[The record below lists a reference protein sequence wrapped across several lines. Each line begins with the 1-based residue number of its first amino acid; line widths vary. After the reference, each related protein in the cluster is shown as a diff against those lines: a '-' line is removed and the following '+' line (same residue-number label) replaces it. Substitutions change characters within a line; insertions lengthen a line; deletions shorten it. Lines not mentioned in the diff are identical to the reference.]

1 MIRRVD
7 MSVVYGITMA
17 ISLMMLIGYLSII
30 RKKDKWLLAVFI
42 AVTIVNMGYFML
54 SLSKTV
60 EFALVA
66 NKIAYFGS
74 IFLPMF
80 ILLTIFDLSNIR
92 YNKVLPIS
100 LAVVGVLVFAL
111 VCTTGYLPWYYKE
124 VSLGYADG
132 ASKLIKVYGPAH
144 ISYLIY
150 LMLYFATMIG
160 AIIYS
165 AVKKKVVSKHTILMA
180 IVVFGNIA
188 VWFMEQMINLNFE
201 FLSISYLLSELVLLA
216 IYWMVQD
223 LEKTILQKRVA
234 MGDEITNDEKVALLL
249 TRLPKGESL
258 TQREKEILVALIEN
272 KKRREIAEQ
281 LNISENTV
289 KTHTAHVYD
298 KLGVSGKEE
307 LNEIFKPLEAKE
319 N

>member
-80 ILLTIFDLSNIR
+80 MLLTIFDLSNIR

>member
-1 MIRRVD
+1 

-60 EFALVA
+60 EFALVT

-80 ILLTIFDLSNIR
+80 MLLTIFDLSNIR

-100 LAVVGVLVFAL
+100 LAVVGVLIFAL

>member
-1 MIRRVD
+1 MRI
-7 MSVVYGITMA
+7 VYGVTMA
-17 ISLMMLIGYLSII
+17 ISLMMLIGYVSII
-30 RKKDKWLLAVFI
+30 RKKDKWLLAVFV
-42 AVTIVNMGYFML
+42 AVTIVNAGYFML
-54 SLSKTV
+54 SLAKSV

-74 IFLPMF
+74 VFLPMF
-80 ILLTIFDLSNIR
+80 MLLTIFDLNRIH

-100 LAVVGVLVFAL
+100 LAVIGVLIFAL
-111 VCTTGYLPWYYKE
+111 VCTSGYLPWYYKE

-144 ISYLIY
+144 ITYLIY
-150 LMLYFATMIG
+150 LVLYFATMIG
-160 AIIYS
+160 GIIYS
-165 AVKKKVVSKHTILMA
+165 AVKKKTVSKHTILMA
-180 IVVFGNIA
+180 GVVFGNIA
-188 VWFMEQMINLNFE
+188 VWFMEQMIELNFE

-223 LEKTILQKRVA
+223 LEKSILQKRVA
-234 MGDEITNDEKVALLL
+234 MGMDVTNEEKVALLL

-258 TQREKEILVALIEN
+258 TQREKEILIALIEN
-272 KKRREIAEQ
+272 KKRREIAEE

-298 KLGVSGKEE
+298 KLGVKGKDE
-307 LNEIFKPLEAKE
+307 LSDILNGK
-319 N
+319 

>member
-1 MIRRVD
+1 MRI
-7 MSVVYGITMA
+7 VYGVTMA
-17 ISLMMLIGYLSII
+17 ISLMMLIGYVSII
-30 RKKDKWLLAVFI
+30 RKKDKWLLAVFV
-42 AVTIVNMGYFML
+42 AVTIVNAGYFML
-54 SLSKTV
+54 SLAKSV

-74 IFLPMF
+74 VFLPMF
-80 ILLTIFDLSNIR
+80 MLLTIFDLNRIH

-100 LAVVGVLVFAL
+100 LGVIGVLIFAL
-111 VCTTGYLPWYYKE
+111 VCTSGYLPWYYKE

-144 ISYLIY
+144 ITYLIY
-150 LMLYFATMIG
+150 LVLYFATMIG
-160 AIIYS
+160 GIIYS
-165 AVKKKVVSKHTILMA
+165 AVKKKTVSKHTILMA
-180 IVVFGNIA
+180 GVVFGNIA
-188 VWFMEQMINLNFE
+188 VWFMGQMLKLNFE
-201 FLSISYLLSELVLLA
+201 FLSISYLLSELVLLS

-223 LEKTILQKRVA
+223 VEKSILQKRVA
-234 MGDEITNDEKVALLL
+234 MGMDVTNEDKVALLL

-272 KKRREIAEQ
+272 KKRREIAEE

-298 KLGVSGKEE
+298 KLGVKGKDE
-307 LNEIFKPLEAKE
+307 LSDILNGK
-319 N
+319 

>member
-1 MIRRVD
+1 MRI
-7 MSVVYGITMA
+7 VYGVTMA
-17 ISLMMLIGYLSII
+17 ISLMMLIGYVSII
-30 RKKDKWLLAVFI
+30 RKKDKWLLAVFV
-42 AVTIVNMGYFML
+42 AVTIVNAGYFML
-54 SLSKTV
+54 SLAKSV

-74 IFLPMF
+74 VFLPMF
-80 ILLTIFDLSNIR
+80 MLLTIFDLNRIH

-100 LAVVGVLVFAL
+100 LAVIGVLIFAL
-111 VCTTGYLPWYYKE
+111 VCTSGYLPWYYKE

-144 ISYLIY
+144 ITYLIY
-150 LMLYFATMIG
+150 LVLYFATMIG
-160 AIIYS
+160 GIIYS
-165 AVKKKVVSKHTILMA
+165 AVKKKTVSKHTILMA
-180 IVVFGNIA
+180 GVVFGNIA
-188 VWFMEQMINLNFE
+188 VWFMEQMIELNFE

-223 LEKTILQKRVA
+223 LEKSILQKRVA
-234 MGDEITNDEKVALLL
+234 MGMYVTNEDKVALLL

-258 TQREKEILVALIEN
+258 TQREKEILIALIEN
-272 KKRREIAEQ
+272 KKRREIAEE

-298 KLGVSGKEE
+298 KLGVKGKDE
-307 LNEIFKPLEAKE
+307 LSDILNGK
-319 N
+319 

>member
-1 MIRRVD
+1 

-80 ILLTIFDLSNIR
+80 MLLTIFDLSNIR

-100 LAVVGVLVFAL
+100 LAVVGVLIFAL

-150 LMLYFATMIG
+150 LTLYFATMIG

-258 TQREKEILVALIEN
+258 TLREKEILVALIEN

>member
-80 ILLTIFDLSNIR
+80 MLLTIFDLSNIR

-100 LAVVGVLVFAL
+100 LAVVGVLIFAL

-150 LMLYFATMIG
+150 LTLYFATMIG

-258 TQREKEILVALIEN
+258 TLREKEILVALIEN